1 MNLKWDLP
9 YPQYSCLSWDGL
21 DWNRREDG
29 KSLLCFIQ
37 ISRHQLPHALLSSS
51 SLDPGLLVCFFTF
64 STWRDHL
71 SIWGISPQTP
81 VLWNGTQ
88 FPDFLLSF
96 DSFPFKVLLMIT
108 VEKQKVNKI
117 EKFQRQNSFTLE
129 NPLSVTVECFWT
141 GSFKPSTDICLQ
153 IL

>member
-1 MNLKWDLP
+1 MR
-9 YPQYSCLSWDGL
+9 SILSTILMSFLRWVRLEQKRG
-21 DWNRREDG
+21 W
-29 KSLLCFIQ
+29 KIPLCFFQ

-51 SLDPGLLVCFFTF
+51 LDPRLLICFFTF

-96 DSFPFKVLLMIT
+96 DSFPFKVLLMIM
-108 VEKQKVNKI
+108 VEKQQVNKI